1 MPPRK
6 YDRDRDQGR
15 EDDTPKHAYIKTPD
29 DLYGWRWYLDHLEDS
44 KEINAG
50 KADLLE
56 LVEDKRWRRRT
67 ARKLKFLLGW
77 IAAAGT
83 VIGAVSAYLKARGW

>member
-15 EDDTPKHAYIKTPD
+15 EDDNPPHAYIKTPED
-29 DLYGWRWYLDHLEDS
+29 IYGLRWYLDHLEDFQ
-44 KEINAG
+44 EIQAR

-56 LVEDKRWRRRT
+56 LVDHKRWRRRSV
-67 ARKLKFLLGW
+67 RYLKFAVGW
-77 IAAAGT
+77 IAAAAT
-83 VIGAVSAYLKARGW
+83 VGGAVSAYLKTKGW